1 MERFD
6 MRSPSAFRMTAEVPA
21 ERVTAFLQKVYGWMF
36 IGLAVTAVVAFM
48 VASRLRCFDTSSPI
62 NCCFSV

>member
-6 MRSPSAFRMTAEVPA
+6 MRSPSAFRMTAEAPA

-36 IGLAVTAVVAFM
+36 IGLAVGGRGVYGGWLANA
-48 VASRLRCFDTSSPI
+48 ASTSSPI
-62 NCCFSV
+62 NFCFSV